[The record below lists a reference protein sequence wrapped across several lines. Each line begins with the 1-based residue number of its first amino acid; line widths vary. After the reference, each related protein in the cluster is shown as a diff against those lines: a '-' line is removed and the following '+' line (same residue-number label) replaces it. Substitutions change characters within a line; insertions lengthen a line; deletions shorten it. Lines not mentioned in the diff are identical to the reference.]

1 MKKFLIIL
9 FIGYLPSQAQTIRV
23 GAKHFNEGYIISEII
38 SQLLENEGYRVERV
52 YNLGGTLVC
61 FEALRNQAIDVY
73 PEYTGTIA
81 SELLKAN
88 DKISL
93 TEIRQRLHDQ
103 FKIASTGSFGFSNS
117 YGLVMRAVLAD
128 TNAITRISDLR
139 DHNELN
145 IGLSYEFLKRAD
157 GWENLAAAYGLQ
169 SFKPGALE
177 HGLAY
182 EALRNSQVDVTDA
195 YTTDG
200 EIQKHNLRLLTDDL
214 GFFPDYEALVIYSD
228 RLDPKIGKT
237 LKTLEGKISREEI
250 QSMNAVALFD
260 KKHFSEIARDFLIKN
275 GLVTKGTAPVKS
287 SVVSE
292 ILSKAI
298 THLWLTLLALA
309 FAIAAA
315 VPVGILLH
323 WNESLAKPMIYLTGL
338 LQTIPSIAL
347 LAIMIPLM
355 GIGVYPALVALFL
368 YALLPILRNTVTS
381 LQNVN
386 PLLKEISEGMG
397 MTRIQKLKWI
407 EMPLAMPFILA
418 GIRTASVIN
427 IGTATLAAFIG
438 AGGLG
443 EFIVT
448 GLALNST
455 SLILQGALPAGILAI
470 LMELAFEGIARL
482 SIPAHIRLRA

>member
-1 MKKFLIIL
+1 MKKLLIIL
-9 FIGYLPSQAQTIRV
+9 LIGYIPSRAQTVRV

-38 SQLLENEGYRVERV
+38 SQILENEGHQVERV

-61 FEALRNQAIDVY
+61 FEALRNRAIDVY

-81 SELLKAN
+81 SELLKVT
-88 DKISL
+88 DKISIAD
-93 TEIRQRLHDQ
+93 IRRQLHDQ
-103 FKIASTGSFGFSNS
+103 FKIESTGSFGFSNS
-117 YGLVMRAVLAD
+117 YGLVMRTVVAD
-128 TNAITRISDLR
+128 EKAIKQISDLR
-139 DHNELN
+139 DHKELN
-145 IGLSYEFLKRAD
+145 IGLSYEFLKRRD

-182 EALRNSQVDVTDA
+182 EAVRNSQVDVTDA

-200 EIQKHNLRLLTDDL
+200 EIQKHNLLLLTDDL
-214 GFFPDYEALVIYSD
+214 RFFPDYEALAIYVD
-228 RLDPKIGKT
+228 RLDPAIGVT
-237 LKTLEGKISREEI
+237 LKKLEGKISREEI
-250 QSMNAVALFD
+250 QSMNAAALFG
-260 KKHFSEIARDFLIKN
+260 KTPFAQIAHDFLVKKNLIK
-275 GLVTKGTAPVKS
+275 KSAAASKS

-309 FAIAAA
+309 FAVAAA
-315 VPVGILLH
+315 VPLGILLH
-323 WNESLAKPMIYLTGL
+323 WNQSLAKPVIYVTGL

-347 LAIMIPLM
+347 LAMMIPLL
-355 GIGVYPALVALFL
+355 GIGVYPALLALFL
-368 YALLPILRNTVTS
+368 YALLPILRNTVTG
-381 LQNVN
+381 LQNVD

-482 SIPAHIRLRA
+482 SIPAHIRSRA